1 MIMHDETKQETQTLQ
16 CNISLKIALYHAL
29 VASALSNSGGI
40 KQLLEGTGNCSAW
53 DTLCNSRAS

>member
-29 VASALSNSGGI
+29 VASASGGV